1 MAQQTFSGVPGDFT
15 AGQVLTAA
23 DMDKLR
29 EFLLYLIKDGDETD
43 TGEVSPLILDLG
55 SDTVTIGGN
64 PVQAGAWST
73 WTPTITNWTAGN
85 AVIVAKY
92 AQFGKTVH
100 FFFGMTMGSTTAY
113 SGAPIFTAPTT
124 KLASDFGNHFV
135 TNYEKGGAI
144 YTGAARFYVGGTDN
158 RIYPYYFTST
168 ADQWGGLSPT
178 VPFTWT
184 TGDIYICKGTYE
196 AA

>member
-29 EFLLYLIKDGDETD
+29 EFLLYMIKDGDEGD
-43 TGEVSPLILDLG
+43 TGEVSPLIMDLG

-64 PVQAGAWST
+64 PVQAGEWST
-73 WTPTITNWTAGN
+73 WTPTLTNWAIGN
-85 AVIVAKY
+85 GTITGRY

-100 FFFGMTMGSTTAY
+100 FTLLLTVGSTTSY
-113 SGAPIFTAPTT
+113 SGTPYMTLPVSTDSADRSIFD
-124 KLASDFGNHFV
+124 ASFQ
-135 TNYEKGGAI
+135 T
-144 YTGAARFYVGGTDN
+144 GGTIRGGYAQAVSAGDN
-158 RIYPYYFTST
+158 RIYPVYADT
-168 ADQWGGLSPT
+168 ASLG
-178 VPFTWT
+178 TWT
-184 TGDIYICKGTYE
+184 NVSSSVPYTWSNGMILRITGTYE

>member
-1 MAQQTFSGVPGDFT
+1 MAQQTFSGVPGDFS

-43 TGEVSPLILDLG
+43 TGEVSPLIMDLG

-64 PVQAGAWST
+64 PVQAGAWT
-73 WTPTITNWTAGN
+73 AWTPTITGTTIGN
-85 AVIVAKY
+85 ATVLGNY

-100 FFFGMTMGSTTAY
+100 FTLYITFGDTTSFGGTY
-113 SGAPIFTAPTT
+113 FVFTAPVARDTNSLYQAFNT
-124 KLASDFGNHFV
+124 RMVHSGDTRVGSANLYTSDSRV
-135 TNYEKGGAI
+135 YCYSE
-144 YTGAARFYVGGTDN
+144 
-158 RIYPYYFTST
+158 TST
-168 ADQWGGLSPT
+168 PGQMTSMKDDT
-178 VPFTWT
+178 PFAWEA
-184 TGDIYICKGTYE
+184 GDTFACWGTYE